1 MKIIKFY
8 LVLLIL
14 VFYVTAS
21 TAQSKKVLEARL
33 DALSSKIELLN
44 AEIQSL
50 KEHIKSQDK
59 DILTLKLQL
68 SDAEKEIQTLK
79 TQNSELYKQSIN
91 THSGIEGNAEVEQK
105 GEKRCKAITSS
116 GNQCSR
122 KADNGSDY
130 CWQHKK
136 TYEPDKELYKSNA
149 TQPADNGRTIYTGPR
164 GGKYY
169 INSKGNK
176 VYIKR

>member
-14 VFYVTAS
+14 VFCVTKS
-21 TAQSKKVLEARL
+21 PAQSKKVLEARL

-44 AEIQSL
+44 AEIQLL
-50 KEHIKSQDK
+50 KEQNKNQDK
-59 DILTLKLQL
+59 EISTLILQL
-68 SDAEKEIQTLK
+68 SDAEKEIENLK
-79 TQNSELYKQSIN
+79 MQNSELYKQSTN
-91 THSGIEGNAEVEQK
+91 THSGIDGNAQAEQK
-105 GEKRCKAITSS
+105 GERRCKAITSS

-122 KADNGSDY
+122 KADDGSDY

-149 TQPADNGRTIYTGPR
+149 TQPADNGRTIYTGPK
-164 GGKYY
+164 GGRYY